1 MCLSKRNIGNLA
13 AADKYELG
21 KALLPV
27 VTEVSSLPT
36 KCYKIFIK
44 SKEGYRTPYKKY
56 LWSITGQE
64 SVKNFT
70 CYSNTFSYNTNNGI
84 NYFTAH
90 INVEQGLHAYV
101 SRPIAQR
108 SGDCHWINFVIIE
121 MTIPAGTPF
130 IRNDREIVAL
140 KMIAKFPKS
149 KKRVVKKTTKKV
161 TKKTTKKKK

>member
-1 MCLSKRNIGNLA
+1 ML
-13 AADKYELG
+13 
-21 KALLPV
+21 
-27 VTEVSSLPT
+27 
-36 KCYKIFIK
+36 KIFIK
-44 SKEGYRTPYKKY
+44 SKEGYRTPYKKVFMVY
-56 LWSITGQE
+56 NWTRKC
-64 SVKNFT
+64 KNFT

-130 IRNDREIVAL
+130 IHNDREIVAL
-140 KMIAKFPKS
+140 K
-149 KKRVVKKTTKKV
+149 
-161 TKKTTKKKK
+161 